1 MEYRAPECPACG
13 SVNVQFTE
21 TAWETGPKDRTSPAA
36 PPVPR
41 AAATTLGRF
50 YAFGGVWLLITI
62 FVTLFLRNF
71 GAARVESVFNVTVL
85 GVMAGIYQIVRLV
98 RGSPKPTDDQIA
110 ALAEWQVAY
119 AEWERTRIC
128 LDCGTTFVSPSVGS

>member
-1 MEYRAPECPACG
+1 MD
-13 SVNVQFTE
+13 VQFTE
-21 TAWETGPKDRTSPAA
+21 TVWESGTKDRSSPAA

-50 YAFGGVWLLITI
+50 YAFGCVWLLITV
-62 FVTLFLRNF
+62 FVTLFLRNY

-98 RGSPKPTDDQIA
+98 RGSPQQTDDQVA
-110 ALAEWQVAY
+110 ALAEWQIAY
-119 AEWERTRIC
+119 AEWERTRLC
-128 LDCGTTFVSPSVGS
+128 LQCGTTFVPPNVGS